1 MVCLAAIGVV
11 EQQRRP
17 EFADGSGRKT
27 LGARHLQDGLFVEI
41 VAVEMLVDIAEHG
54 VVFDEGDDG
63 VAGGHR

>member
-1 MVCLAAIGVV
+1 MAAVR
-11 EQQRRP
+11 E
-17 EFADGSGRKT
+17 T
-27 LGARHLQDGLFVEI
+27 LGARHLQNGLFVEI